1 MSKFV
6 GYGKFCEIDKD
17 NKTAGCAD
25 KYNNIQTT
33 CKNTK
38 VFAPEDSQPAKSVKS
53 VTGSKTPSPTYT
65 DIMSSGSRDP
75 TIDYNYFRAS
85 RTTQ

>member
-6 GYGKFCEIDKD
+6 GYGKFCWVDKD
-17 NKTAGCAD
+17 NKTAGCGD

-33 CKNTK
+33 CKPAK
-38 VFAPEDSQPAKSVKS
+38 VFVAEDSHHFKS
-53 VTGSKTPSPTYT
+53 GSKTPSPTHA
-65 DIMSSGSRDP
+65 DIMSHGVRDP

-85 RTTQ
+85 RTQ